1 MSAFD
6 FRLMLGPLTL
16 TVLASVVTPSMG
28 AEIAFVSN
36 QYSPERFVP
45 HIHYSGPVVEGD
57 AQKLIALLDEKAK
70 CDVSLL
76 PTEGGNCA
84 VVTLQSPGGNY
95 VEGLKLARLFRER
108 AFTTVVEV
116 NSECYS
122 ACAFAFLGGTGY
134 SSQDGVGVYNDRIVE
149 PGGILGFHAPYF
161 ASDDLSTLV
170 ADFGMEAVLGASRG
184 DIALMVEQL
193 VDWNVD
199 PNVLGY
205 IVSMGPEETYDVT
218 TGEDLYLTRSHLP
231 PSPLGEWI
239 DDPQMAIRNAC
250 LRLLAYHGSSFLD
263 PDPEVMGGAY
273 LVDFARNAAGQGLSG
288 FRIGPDN
295 PLGVTYCGLPTDQAD
310 LAGDVDLSLFTA
322 PGITGAAGPM
332 LTLFHRPHG
341 WSSLGTGSRADKR
354 PFKRGGFNAM
364 FTAPFQDV
372 VAPMRDGF

>member
-116 NSECYS
+116 NSECYPRAPLHFWGAPDIRVRMGS
-122 ACAFAFLGGTGY
+122 A
-134 SSQDGVGVYNDRIVE
+134 
-149 PGGILGFHAPYF
+149 
-161 ASDDLSTLV
+161 STMIEL
-170 ADFGMEAVLGASRG
+170 
-184 DIALMVEQL
+184 
-193 VDWNVD
+193 W
-199 PNVLGY
+199 
-205 IVSMGPEETYDVT
+205 
-218 TGEDLYLTRSHLP
+218 
-231 PSPLGEWI
+231 
-239 DDPQMAIRNAC
+239 
-250 LRLLAYHGSSFLD
+250 
-263 PDPEVMGGAY
+263 
-273 LVDFARNAAGQGLSG
+273 
-288 FRIGPDN
+288 
-295 PLGVTYCGLPTDQAD
+295 
-310 LAGDVDLSLFTA
+310 
-322 PGITGAAGPM
+322 
-332 LTLFHRPHG
+332 
-341 WSSLGTGSRADKR
+341 SRAVYW
-354 PFKRGGFNAM
+354 A
-364 FTAPFQDV
+364 FTRHILP
-372 VAPMRDGF
+372 RTI